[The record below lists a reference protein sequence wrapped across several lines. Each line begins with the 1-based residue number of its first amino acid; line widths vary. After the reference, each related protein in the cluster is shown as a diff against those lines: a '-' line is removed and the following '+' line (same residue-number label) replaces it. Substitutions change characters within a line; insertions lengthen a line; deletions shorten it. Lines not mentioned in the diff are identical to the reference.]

1 MTGNHEPII
10 DPAVWEQVQAELARR
25 AGKGKANAHPFAGK
39 IICADCGGVF
49 GRKIW
54 HSTSKYR
61 RYIWRCNNKYK
72 PGYHCTTPHVSEQQ
86 IKDAFVQA
94 LTERVNDNAVLDDA
108 MQLLDDTIYNT
119 TELKAR
125 QTEITAQMEETVA
138 LMNQLITENASA
150 ARDPD
155 EYDHRYQQLE
165 QRYQQQEQ
173 EHQKLC
179 DQTASPPAAHKPKQP
194 ATT

>member
-1 MTGNHEPII
+1 
-10 DPAVWEQVQAELARR
+10 
-25 AGKGKANAHPFAGK
+25 
-39 IICADCGGVF
+39 
-49 GRKIW
+49 
-54 HSTSKYR
+54 
-61 RYIWRCNNKYK
+61 
-72 PGYHCTTPHVSEQQ
+72 
-86 IKDAFVQA
+86 
-94 LTERVNDNAVLDDA
+94 
-108 MQLLDDTIYNT
+108 
-119 TELKAR
+119 
-125 QTEITAQMEETVA
+125 MEETVA